1 MGFIYVFLHFR
12 GAVLLVLVHQGHVHI
27 VGKWHTEWCP
37 AWAIRNIR
45 DYIFHGTG
53 GRIVQCS
60 MRKCGMC
67 PSRQG
72 IIRAL
77 AAYSCTWGGCI
88 RNMYTL
94 WKMHTEWRPAWAI
107 EDILYVL

>member
-1 MGFIYVFLHFR
+1 MRHSRDEAYPGTKN
-12 GAVLLVLVHQGHVHI
+12 I
-27 VGKWHTEWCP
+27 VEMHTEWCP

-60 MRKCGMC
+60 TRKCGMC

-77 AAYSCTWGGCI
+77 AAYSCNWGV
-88 RNMYTL
+88 
-94 WKMHTEWRPAWAI
+94 HQE
-107 EDILYVL
+107 YVHIVENAHRVLPGMGRKISQ